1 MKRKAITIGLLALAI
16 AGGARA
22 NTLVYCSEG
31 SPEGFNPQLFTSGT
45 TVDASSAAIYNRLV
59 DFKPGTVE
67 LQPSLA
73 ESWEVSEDGKRYTFH
88 LRKGV
93 AFQSNKYFT
102 PTRDFNADDVIFS
115 FMRQKDANNPY
126 HKVSNGAYTNFESM
140 EFGTL
145 IDRIV
150 KVDDHT
156 VRFELSRAEA
166 PFVADLGMYFATLL
180 SAEYADAMLKAG
192 TPQRVDNDPI
202 GTGPF
207 QLVQYQKDA
216 KILYKAFDRYWE
228 GKPKIDRLVF
238 SITPRLLLVVAGD
251 QPMLWQR
258 FQIGRQAIAGDVGG
272 AGAHYPALGG
282 DAAGVQ
288 RAVLLLADAD
298 GGVEPFLRRIGQA
311 FGQIEVDPQL
321 RVAFRQRRQQ
331 RQHIGFAERWQAADA
346 QRALRRF
353 VQRAQL
359 GAKAGNVRHQRG
371 GARQQQ
377 LAGVG
382 QQQATGGAHEQCG
395 AERAFQGVDVAHQ
408 RGGHHAQPAR
418 GGGKAAQAG
427 HVEKN
432 WQMFYIAGVIHFCI
446 ICKSVSYEYP
456 LLCRRRGGYSGCGLT
471 TGFNA
476 ALSRPY
482 REKTHKPR
490 GA

>member
-102 PTRDFNADDVIFS
+102 PIRDFNANDVIFS

-166 PFVADLGMYFATLL
+166 PFVADLGMYFATIF

-238 SITPRLLLVVAGD
+238 FDHAGCD
-251 QPMLWQR
+251 GALRQAAKERVPGDAVPQPGGSGAHAA
-258 FQIGRQAIAGDVGG
+258 GRQPSGDGKIRLE
-272 AGAHYPALGG
+272 YRLP
-282 DAAGVQ
+282 GVQ
-288 RAVLLLADAD
+288 
-298 GGVEPFLRRIGQA
+298 
-311 FGQIEVDPQL
+311 
-321 RVAFRQRRQQ
+321 
-331 RQHIGFAERWQAADA
+331 
-346 QRALRRF
+346 
-353 VQRAQL
+353 
-359 GAKAGNVRHQRG
+359 
-371 GARQQQ
+371 
-377 LAGVG
+377 
-382 QQQATGGAHEQCG
+382 
-395 AERAFQGVDVAHQ
+395 
-408 RGGHHAQPAR
+408 
-418 GGGKAAQAG
+418 
-427 HVEKN
+427 
-432 WQMFYIAGVIHFCI
+432 
-446 ICKSVSYEYP
+446 YP
-456 LLCRRRGGYSGCGLT
+456 
-471 TGFNA
+471 
-476 ALSRPY
+476 
-482 REKTHKPR
+482 EKTV
-490 GA
+490 G